1 MRKSQFLALVAVFAA
16 LNVVFDSLMG
26 LPELSSGVWYS
37 WIFIVEPIN
46 GIVLGPYAGFLSSLI
61 GVMIGHSIYFRD
73 VYEFLFTLGAPIGA
87 MITGF
92 LFRGKW
98 KMVLT
103 YYTALLGIY
112 FITPIAWQLPVW
124 GMWDVYFAYV
134 ILLVV
139 AVMMARKGSW
149 NPKSKGLLYVIALSA
164 FIGLEADI
172 LFRIFVLIPCQ
183 TYRLFYGWDAKTLIP
198 IWVLGAAETPLRVAI
213 SILVTTIVGPPLI
226 KVVSKLNLRHLLL
239 EDVWTWVKMSEKTKI
254 RLYLLFFCV
263 VTFSLS
269 IISLKDAYTIG
280 FIVFYCL
287 FAYCFLVLLWEE
299 TKG

>member
-16 LNVVFDSLMG
+16 INVVFDSLIG

-46 GIVLGPYAGFLSSLI
+46 GIILGPYAGFLSSLI

-87 MITGF
+87 MVAGF

-98 KMVLT
+98 KMILT

-112 FITPIAWQLPVW
+112 FITPIAWQLPIL
-124 GMWDVYFAYV
+124 GMWDVYLAYF

-149 NPKSKGLLYVIALSA
+149 SPESKGLLYVIALSA
-164 FIGLEADI
+164 LIGLEADI
-172 LFRIFVLIPCQ
+172 LFRIFVLIPGQ
-183 TYRLFYGWDAKTLIP
+183 TYRLFYALGEEALIP
-198 IWVLGAAETPLRVAI
+198 LWVEAAAITPIKVAI
-213 SILVTTIVGPPLI
+213 SILVTTTVGPPLVKVI
-226 KVVSKLNLRHLLL
+226 K
-239 EDVWTWVKMSEKTKI
+239 KTGI
-254 RLYLLFFCV
+254 
-263 VTFSLS
+263 
-269 IISLKDAYTIG
+269 LKDDNIFHA
-280 FIVFYCL
+280 
-287 FAYCFLVLLWEE
+287 
-299 TKG
+299 

>member
-1 MRKSQFLALVAVFAA
+1 MVAVYEGKKMRKSQFLALVAVFAS

-26 LPELSSGVWYS
+26 LPEFSSGVWYS

-46 GIVLGPYAGFLSSLI
+46 GIVLGPYAGFLSSFI

-87 MITGF
+87 MVAGF

-112 FITPIAWQLPVW
+112 FITPIAWQLPIW
-124 GMWDVYFAYV
+124 GMWDVYLAYF

-149 NPKSKGLLYVIALSA
+149 NPEPKGLLYVIALSA
-164 FIGLEADI
+164 LIGLEADI
-172 LFRIFVLIPCQ
+172 LFRIFVFIPGQ
-183 TYRLFYGWDAKTLIP
+183 TYRIFYDLGAETLIP
-198 IWVLGAAETPLRVAI
+198 IWIEAAAITPIKVAI
-213 SILVTTIVGPPLI
+213 SILVTTIIVPPLVKVI
-226 KVVSKLNLRHLLL
+226 KKTGILR
-239 EDVWTWVKMSEKTKI
+239 EDNI
-254 RLYLLFFCV
+254 FH
-263 VTFSLS
+263 
-269 IISLKDAYTIG
+269 A
-280 FIVFYCL
+280 
-287 FAYCFLVLLWEE
+287 
-299 TKG
+299 